1 MSERGETP
9 IDHSEEISSV
19 QAKQLKGIELL
30 QSQADRLSGLI
41 QKELESEEP
50 NTAEEEE
57 EFQGYMRGWVAEY
70 QRLSSVGPESQKKR

>member
-1 MSERGETP
+1 M
-9 IDHSEEISSV
+9 
-19 QAKQLKGIELL
+19 ELL

-70 QRLSSVGPESQKKR
+70 QRLSSVGRIIKRSVRSIGDDPGIARRSSG